1 MSFKENQGIKYFQ
14 FDSFKDLPI
23 FHAVMTRHGG
33 FSKPPFDSL
42 NTGGTVGDDP
52 LDVLKNHQK
61 IFETL
66 GYDYSSRFD
75 VWQVHGTD
83 IICTDSPRP
92 PDSHHVKA
100 DGILTDQ
107 HNVTLF
113 MRFADC
119 VPILIFD
126 PEKTVIGLVHAGWQ
140 GTVHRVVQAA
150 VEKMICCYDSKP
162 RSLVVGIGPAICA
175 DCYEVGQEVYH
186 SFESTFGAEA
196 NQFFYARQNRLHLD
210 LSKANSK
217 ILKDIGVEK
226 IENANI
232 CTACHP
238 DDWYSHREQ
247 KGITGRF
254 GVIMS
259 LDLSREKELENNR

>member
-1 MSFKENQGIKYFQ
+1 MSFTENQGIKYFQ
-14 FDSFKDLPI
+14 FECFKSLPF
-23 FHAVMTRHGG
+23 FHAILTRRGG
-33 FSKPPFDSL
+33 FSKPPYDSL

-52 LDVLKNHQK
+52 DNVLKNHQK
-61 IFETL
+61 IFDVL

-75 VWQVHGTD
+75 VWQVHGTE

-92 PDSHHVKA
+92 QGSPHKKA

-126 PEKTVIGLVHAGWQ
+126 PDNIVLGLVHAGWQ
-140 GTVHRVVQAA
+140 GTVNRVVQAA
-150 VEKMICCYDSKP
+150 VEKMMFTYGSTPK
-162 RSLVVGIGPAICA
+162 SLLVGIGPSICA
-175 DCYEVGQEVYH
+175 DCYEVGQEVYD
-186 SFESTFGAEA
+186 SFTAAFGDEGD
-196 NQFFYARQNRLHLD
+196 QFFFTNQDRLHLD
-210 LSKANSK
+210 LCQANSK
-217 ILKDIGVEK
+217 ILRDIGVEQIAK
-226 IENANI
+226 ANI

-238 DDWYSHREQ
+238 DEWYSHRGQ
-247 KGITGRF
+247 KGKTGRF

-259 LDLSREKELENNR
+259 LDLPGRKA